1 MGEEIMTARLLWGVS
16 AAAIFASLPLQAA
29 SARDEGAAA
38 TSAEQQEQEAPVPQ
52 STPEANSPN
61 GAAVPPA
68 SPDQEG
74 GLAEIIVTA
83 QRVTE
88 SSQRAP
94 IAIDVIS
101 PEDLVRQNV
110 VRAEDLSRT
119 TTALSA
125 TGSTGGPT
133 TVFFVRGVGNATVNA
148 YSDPAISFNYDG
160 VYIGRPS
167 STSGVFYDLQRVEVL
182 KGPQGTLYG
191 RNATGGA
198 INVIPNRPKLNDTS
212 VDFSLGYGN
221 YDWLTGQAA
230 LNVPLGDKVAMRVAG
245 SVSRHDGFIND
256 GTGKQREYAGR
267 AQVYAE
273 PTDNLDLRLGFDFSH
288 HGGSSL
294 SGFYLGKVDPT
305 FGPTGFAGYQFT
317 PTGFSPNQG
326 LFDPA
331 SQALLASRFVSQVG
345 RAGEVIDGIPFNDD
359 DYWGVTAELNYH
371 TDAGTLTIQ
380 PAYREASLAYQFNGV
395 FRGAFSAEKDKQT
408 SVEARW
414 AGDIGTAVDYLIGGI
429 YFDEDIAATARYDQH
444 TLTPYQNFTTGT
456 ESWAGFGKV
465 TLHATDKL
473 SLTAGGRYTS
483 DKKRFDGTSNVYILF
498 CGNPAPPQDFCPNLP
513 FIPVLETEQ
522 EFRDFYTSRGIPITP
537 VPLFALPPQAGGSQ
551 TAPFV
556 LFSPIVIDS
565 GLKNDKFTYRLA
577 AEYDITPR
585 NMVYASYETGYHAGG
600 FSFARGVESYK
611 PETIDAYTIGSKNR
625 FLGNTLQVN
634 VEAFLW
640 KYKDQQ
646 FSQFGYDLGNPPAT
660 VFLTRNIG
668 NSTIKGIDLDVDLKA
683 TPTTLLSAS
692 VQYLHGKYDSFT
704 YFVPNQGLPPNS
716 TCAFAPTTQTVNGTV
731 LALYQID
738 CSGKPAFNS
747 PRWSFILNGEQTVP
761 FDAFR
766 VVLQAGTRYRSSA
779 YSTADYLP
787 YMKSKANFVSDA
799 SITLSDNDERMF
811 VSFYVRNIENNRRQ
825 LGGNIT
831 TANLVVT
838 AVEQPRTYGV
848 RIGGKF

>member
-1 MGEEIMTARLLWGVS
+1 MEWEIVMIGKFLLGAS
-16 AAAIFASLPLQAA
+16 AVALAWPLQAR
-29 SARDEGAAA
+29 SQD
-38 TSAEQQEQEAPVPQ
+38 AERVPQ

-61 GAAVPPA
+61 RAAVPTA
-68 SPDQEG
+68 SPENEG
-74 GLAEIIVTA
+74 GLSEIVVTA
-83 QRVTE
+83 QRVEE

-94 IAIDVIS
+94 IAIDVVS
-101 PEDLVRQNV
+101 PEELVRQNV

-119 TTALSA
+119 STALSA

-221 YDWLTGQAA
+221 YNWLTGQAA
-230 LNVPLGDKVAMRVAG
+230 VNVPLGDKVALRAAA
-245 SVSRHDGFIND
+245 SLSNRDGFIND

-267 AQVYAE
+267 LQLYAE
-273 PTDNLDLRLGFDFSH
+273 PTDQLSLRLAGDFSH
-288 HGGSSL
+288 QGGSSI
-294 SGFYLGKVDPT
+294 SGFYLGTVDPT
-305 FGPTGFAGYQFT
+305 FGPTGFAGYKFT
-317 PTGFSPNQG
+317 PTGFSPKQG

-345 RAGEVIDGIPFNDD
+345 RAGEVVDGFPFNDD
-359 DYWGVTAELNYH
+359 DYWGVTAELNYK

-380 PAYREASLAYQFNGV
+380 PAYREAKLAYQFNGV
-395 FRGAFSAEKDKQT
+395 FRGAFSGEKDKQT

-414 AGDIGTAVDYLIGGI
+414 AGNIGKAVDYLIGGI
-429 YFDEDIAATARYDQH
+429 YFDENIDATARYDQQ
-444 TLTPYQNFTTGT
+444 TLTPYQDFATGT
-456 ESWAGFGKV
+456 KSWAGFGKV
-465 TLHATDKL
+465 TFHATDRL
-473 SLTAGGRYTS
+473 SLTAAGRYTS

-498 CGNPAPPQDFCPNLP
+498 CGNPAPPQDFCPTLP
-513 FIPVLETEQ
+513 FVPVLDTEQ
-522 EFRDFYTSRGIPITP
+522 QFIDFYTSKGIPITP
-537 VPLFALPPQAGGSQ
+537 VPLFVLPPQFGGSQ

-556 LFSPIVIDS
+556 LRSPIVIDS

-577 AEYDITPR
+577 AQYDVTAH
-585 NMVYASYETGYHAGG
+585 NMVYASFETGYHAGG
-600 FSFARGVESYK
+600 FSFARGVETYK
-611 PETIDAYTIGSKNR
+611 PETIDAYTLGSKNR
-625 FLGNTLQVN
+625 FFGNTLQVN
-634 VEAFLW
+634 LEAFLW
-640 KYKDQQ
+640 KYRNQQ

-668 NSTIKGIDLDVDLKA
+668 DSTIKGVDLDVDLK
-683 TPTTLLSAS
+683 PTVNTLLSAS
-692 VQYLHGKYDSFT
+692 VQYLHGKYDRFT

-716 TCAFAPTTQTVNGTV
+716 TCAFAPVTQTVNGTA

-747 PRWSFILNGEQTVP
+747 PKWSFILNGEQTIP
-761 FDAFR
+761 LDTLR
-766 VVLQAGTRYRSSA
+766 LVLQAGTRYRGSS

-787 YMKSKANFVSDA
+787 YLKSRANFVSDA
-799 SITLSDNDERMF
+799 SITLSDNDDRMF
-811 VSFYVRNIENNRRQ
+811 ASFYVRNIENNRRQ
-825 LGGNIT
+825 LGGTVN
-831 TANLVVT
+831 TANLVVS
-838 AVEQPRTYGV
+838 AVEEPRTYGI
-848 RIGGKF
+848 RIGGRF

>member
-1 MGEEIMTARLLWGVS
+1 MRAKLFLSVS
-16 AAAIFASLPLQAA
+16 AAATVVAMP
-29 SARDEGAAA
+29 AAA
-38 TSAEQQEQEAPVPQ
+38 WAQDAAPVPQ
-52 STPEANSPN
+52 STPEANSET

-74 GLAEIIVTA
+74 ELDEIIVTA
-83 QRVTE
+83 QRVEE

-94 IAIDVIS
+94 VALDVIS
-101 PEDLVRQNV
+101 PEELVRQNV
-110 VRAEDLSRT
+110 IRAEDLSRT
-119 TTALSA
+119 SVALSA

-198 INVIPNRPKLNDTS
+198 INVIPNRPEFDDTS
-212 VDFSLGYGN
+212 VEFSVGYGN

-230 LNVPLGDKVAMRVAG
+230 VNVPLGENVAMRVAG
-245 SVSRHDGFIND
+245 SISNHDGFQSD

-267 AQVYAE
+267 VQLYAE
-273 PTDNLDLRLGFDFSH
+273 PTSRLSLRLAADASH
-288 HGGSSL
+288 HGGSSI

-305 FGPTGFAGYQFT
+305 FGPMGFAAYTFT
-317 PTGFSPNQG
+317 PTGFSPQQG

-345 RAGEVIDGIPFNDD
+345 HAGAVVDGIPFNDD
-359 DYWGVTAELNYH
+359 DYWGVTAELNYE

-380 PAYREASLAYQFNGV
+380 PAYREADLAYQFNGV

-414 AGDIGTAVDYLIGGI
+414 AGDIGTMIDYLIGGI
-429 YFDEDIAATARYDQH
+429 YFDESIAATARYNQQI
-444 TLTPYQNFTTGT
+444 LTPYQEFTTGT

-465 TLHATDKL
+465 TVHATDKL
-473 SLTAGGRYTS
+473 SLTAAGRYTS
-483 DKKRFDGTSNVYILF
+483 DKKTFDGTSNVYILF

-513 FIPVLETEQ
+513 FIPMVETEQ
-522 EFRDFYTSRGIPITP
+522 EFIDFYTSRGIPITP
-537 VPLFALPPQAGGSQ
+537 VPLFVLPPFAGGSQ

-556 LFSPIVIDS
+556 LRSPIVIDS

-577 AEYDITPR
+577 AQYDITPS
-585 NMVYASYETGYHAGG
+585 NMVYASFETGYHAGG
-600 FSFARGVESYK
+600 FSFARGVETYA
-611 PETIDAYTIGSKNR
+611 PETIKAYTLGSKNR
-625 FLGNTLQVN
+625 FFGNTLQVN
-634 VEAFLW
+634 LEAFLW
-640 KYKDQQ
+640 KYKNQQ
-646 FSQFGYDLGNPPAT
+646 FSQFGYDLGNPPTT

-668 NSTIKGIDLDVDLKA
+668 DSTIKGVDLDIDVK
-683 TPTTLLSAS
+683 PTRNTLLSAS
-692 VQYLHGKYDSFT
+692 VQYLDAVYDRFT
-704 YFVPNQGLPPNS
+704 YLVPNQGLPPIS
-716 TCAFAPTTQTVNGTV
+716 TCAFAPTTQTVNGV
-731 LALYQID
+731 PLSLYQID

-747 PRWSFILNGEQTVP
+747 PKWSFILNGEQTIP
-761 FDAFR
+761 FDAFQ
-766 VVLQAGTRYRSSA
+766 VVLQAGTRYRSSS

-787 YMKSKANFVSDA
+787 FLQSKGNFVSDA
-799 SITLSDNDERMF
+799 SVTFSDNDERYF
-811 VSFYVRNIENNRRQ
+811 LSLYVRNIENNRRQ
-825 LGGNIT
+825 LGGNIN
-831 TANLVVT
+831 TANLVVS
-838 AVEQPRTYGV
+838 AVEQPRTYGL